1 MAKKAKP
8 ITESLTTRVE
18 LKDPD
23 MVLDLPRIGFKIT
36 KDNLT
41 FERYQKLIL
50 ISPSFKEFFNLKL
63 SQNEMETKE

>member
-1 MAKKAKP
+1 MAKKKVV
-8 ITESLTTRVE
+8 TESLANSVE

-41 FERYQKLIL
+41 LERYHKLIL